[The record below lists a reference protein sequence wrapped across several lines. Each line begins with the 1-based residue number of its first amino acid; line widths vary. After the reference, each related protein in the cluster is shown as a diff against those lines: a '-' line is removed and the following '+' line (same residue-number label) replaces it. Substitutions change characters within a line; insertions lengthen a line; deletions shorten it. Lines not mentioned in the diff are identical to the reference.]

1 MMDLLQSI
9 TILLLGIGVI
19 LNAMATR
26 HLIKTVN
33 ATNEVLRVAMFYM
46 VVKS

>member
-1 MMDLLQSI
+1 MMELLQSI
-9 TILLLGIGVI
+9 TIGLLGLSVI
-19 LNAMATR
+19 LNAMATSR
-26 HLIKTVN
+26 LIKALA